1 MSGEAEVPFTQEN
14 TQRCLC
20 PQCQVQAKSSCVA
33 EKKAGLEV
41 ALSHNPLVREDIPGQ
56 YCGTGTATCDD
67 INPSRPCSCFDCQ
80 VYEQYSLAQGKPNC
94 YYCMNGSAG

>member
-20 PQCQVQAKSSCVA
+20 PRCQVQAKSSCVA